1 MRSLILFASLLL
13 AGQAWAQVPIFEPT
27 MTITS
32 IGLVDSPIGEEVDKI
47 IDGTTGTK
55 FLDFELDDGMGFT
68 VELGFS
74 AIATQIEIWTAND
87 FPVRDPM
94 NFEVL
99 GSNDGSSFV
108 SIDTGTLDC
117 IPDRF
122 FSRLIPLK
130 NTIDF
135 QYYQINFT
143 NACDPSGGAGIPSIQ
158 LSEVQLYGEVLSTA
172 DLSLSEGVKI
182 YPNPVTDYF
191 TVDYA
196 GADPITRMELFD
208 MQGRQ
213 MGAVESNDP
222 SAMIRI
228 DMAQFPTGV
237 YFVKIHTD
245 RASTVKRVIRK

>member
-1 MRSLILFASLLL
+1 MRSLFLFASLLL

-47 IDGTTGTK
+47 IDGTTATK

-94 NFEVL
+94 DFEVL

-108 SIDTGTLDC
+108 SLDTGTLEC

-122 FSRLIPLK
+122 FSRLLPLK
-130 NTIDF
+130 NTIDY

-143 NACDPSGGAGIPSIQ
+143 NACDPSGGTGIPSIQ

-172 DLSLSEGVKI
+172 DLSLSDGVKV
-182 YPNPVTDYF
+182 YPNPATDYF
-191 TVDYA
+191 TIDY
-196 GADPITRMELFD
+196 GGGDPITKMELFD
-208 MQGRQ
+208 MQGRKI
-213 MGAVESNDP
+213 GSLESDNSQGLLQFNVSQYP
-222 SAMIRI
+222 S
-228 DMAQFPTGV
+228 GL
-237 YFVKIHTD
+237 YFVKIQTD
-245 RASTVKRVIRK
+245 NASTVKRLLVK